1 MRLAL
6 PTLGL
11 FTALTLQAQAIQF
24 VATNSYDVAKG
35 ETVADEQWV
44 YAVDAE
50 VNGLVKD
57 DLFVLSGNR
66 MELGGEFERNVWG
79 LGGSVML
86 EGDANRNVR
95 LMGKTV
101 QIGGSVGG
109 NAMVLG
115 DTVKITPDAAIGG
128 GLKLIGNSVILE
140 GTTQGDVSITA
151 SRIATISGTVEGN
164 LDIVAPEI
172 ILQRDARIGGNL
184 TYTANKELVP
194 AEGIVAGRLNRTIPQ
209 SNPAFSKTRIYSHAM
224 WFFAALLVAVPF
236 ITLFPMTAAMA
247 TQSMHTAPWK
257 CLWVGALCAMA
268 LPIFGIMA
276 VSSLVGVPLGML
288 ILGTWGFLTYTSRIV
303 VGLVVGTLI
312 LRKNSTSIGGVMLA
326 MTTGLAIIYI
336 ATAIPAIS
344 WSVQIVVVSMGTGA
358 LLLGMFQSRRVMV
371 RASGKLNPLE
381 EQKNQQNNPEEKTP

>member
-11 FTALTLQAQAIQF
+11 FAALALQTQAIQF
-24 VATNSYDVAKG
+24 SATNTYDVAKG

-57 DLFVLSGNR
+57 DLFLLSGNR
-66 MELGGEFERNVWG
+66 MNLGGEFERNVWG
-79 LGGSVML
+79 MGNNVML
-86 EGDANRNVR
+86 AGDAKRNVR

-109 NAMVLG
+109 NAMALG

-128 GLKLIGNSVILE
+128 GMKLIGNSVILE
-140 GTTQGDVSITA
+140 GATQGDVSITA
-151 SRIATISGTVEGN
+151 SRVATISGTVEGN

-194 AEGIVAGRLNRTIPQ
+194 AEGIVAGQLNRAIPQ
-209 SNPAFSKTRIYSHAM
+209 SSPAFSKARIYAHAM
-224 WFFAALLVAVPF
+224 WFFAALLVGVPF
-236 ITLFPMTAAMA
+236 ITLFPMTTAMA
-247 TQSMHTAPWK
+247 AQLVHTAPWK

-276 VSSLVGVPLGML
+276 ISSLVGVPLGAL
-288 ILGTWGFLTYTSRIV
+288 ILGGWGILAYTSRIV
-303 VGLVVGTLI
+303 VGLVVGTLV
-312 LRKNSTSIGGVMLA
+312 LRKNSTSIGGVLLA
-326 MTTGLAIIYI
+326 MATGLAIIYI

-344 WSVQIVVVSMGTGA
+344 WSVQIVVVSMGMGA
-358 LLLGMFQSRRVMV
+358 LLIGLFQKRRLMIQIPDEL
-371 RASGKLNPLE
+371 KHLE
-381 EQKNQQNNPEEKTP
+381 ELKNQQNNPKEETP